1 MPKPSFDGT
10 QSDHTSEPGKEK
22 SQILSRDLNN
32 LQRDIRSDLDQKITD
47 LTSLMRKF
55 KALMVTDVRLLRA
68 ANEATSLDSVPI
80 LTKKVEDSNDQSE
93 ATSTNRNNSAD
104 AEVPLPNAKNTTLSL
119 LQETA
124 RFETGLYHLNS
135 QLYRFRLEL
144 DQELEYREEALH
156 THFRHQSDLA
166 KVLQQI
172 TQKMQ
177 QEKNVKP

>member
-1 MPKPSFDGT
+1 MPKPSFDGSQPDCNAST
-10 QSDHTSEPGKEK
+10 GNEK
-22 SQILSRDLNN
+22 SRRLKRDLNH
-32 LQRDIRSDLDQKITD
+32 LQQEIRGDFDQKVSD

-68 ANEATSLDSVPI
+68 ANDAASLDAVPI
-80 LTKKVEDSNDQSE
+80 LTRKVEDSDDQDTAPDIDSTLKTTTSKE
-93 ATSTNRNNSAD
+93 A
-104 AEVPLPNAKNTTLSL
+104 AKPAPPSL

-124 RFETGLYHLNS
+124 RFEIGLYHLNS

-177 QEKNVKP
+177 QEKNVKH